1 MQGLDLI
8 MYKDGLKAG
17 RTAGRKAGMQ
27 AGMRAGMQAGMRA
40 GMQAGM
46 RAGRVAGMK
55 EGERKGKISSII
67 ELFNNKV
74 ITINQAISAL
84 NVSES
89 EFNKLLKKY

>member
-17 RTAGRKAGMQ
+17 RAAGLQAGRKAGMQ
-27 AGMRAGMQAGMRA
+27 AGMRAGRVAGIKE
-40 GMQAGM
+40 
-46 RAGRVAGMK
+46 GRVAGMK

-74 ITINQAISAL
+74 ITISQAISAL
-84 NVSES
+84 NISES

>member
-27 AGMRAGMQAGMRA
+27 AGMRAG
-40 GMQAGM
+40 
-46 RAGRVAGMK
+46 RVAGMK
-55 EGERKGKISSII
+55 EGERKGKISSIV

-74 ITINQAISAL
+74 ITISQAISAL

>member
-27 AGMRAGMQAGMRA
+27 AGMK
-40 GMQAGM
+40 
-46 RAGRVAGMK
+46 AGMK
-55 EGERKGKISSII
+55 AGKLAGII
-67 ELFNNKV
+67 ELFKNNV
-74 ITINQAISAL
+74 ITISQAISAL

>member
-17 RTAGRKAGMQ
+17 RAAGLQAGRKAGMQ
-27 AGMRAGMQAGMRA
+27 A

-46 RAGRVAGMK
+46 RAGRVAGIK
-55 EGERKGKISSII
+55 EGKLVGII
-67 ELFNNKV
+67 ELFKNNV
-74 ITINQAISAL
+74 ITISQAISAL

-89 EFNKLLKKY
+89 EFNKLIKKY